1 MRTKILFI
9 KKAFPILVSA
19 LFIVL
24 LSSCGAH
31 NNGYTDGDGIYTS
44 KDAVTT
50 TEADNEADKTNYYKQ
65 YFKSKNGNYADLPEE
80 GAIFTDIEA
89 YSTVDSMD
97 EDGYIVTEEVEYS
110 EDYGA
115 WGSNSDNVTVNIYN
129 TGGYGYGSWHR
140 PYWNYG
146 WGYYSNYWYN
156 PYWGFSYGWGYPYY
170 SSYYCSPYG
179 GYYSPY
185 YGHGYGYGNSVAYN
199 RGRRNLDYLNGRTA
213 GRNRYATGRDGRSAY
228 ARSETTRRSNRS
240 AVNSQR
246 TRPNSNSRPSATRP
260 RGNSRPSA
268 TRPSTT
274 RPRNPSATR
283 PKSRPA
289 TRPASRPASRPTTRP
304 SNPSN
309 RGGGA
314 VRSSGG
320 SRSSGSST
328 RSSGGRRGG
337 GRN

>member
-1 MRTKILFI
+1 MRTKNSHI

-24 LSSCGAH
+24 LSACGAH

-44 KDAVTT
+44 EESVTT
-50 TEADNEADKTNYYKQ
+50 TYSEEKAQEVDKTNYYKQ
-65 YFKSKNGNYADLPEE
+65 YFKSKNGTYDDLPEE

-89 YSTVDSMD
+89 YSTVDSLD
-97 EDGYIVTEEVEYS
+97 EDGYIVTKEVES
-110 EDYGA
+110 TEDYGA

-129 TGGYGYGSWHR
+129 TGGYGYGYWHR

-170 SSYYCSPYG
+170 GGYYCSPFYG
-179 GYYSPY
+179 GYYYPY
-185 YGHGYGYGNSVAYN
+185 SGHGYGYGNSVAYN

-213 GRNRYATGRDGRSAY
+213 GRSRYNATSREGRSSY
-228 ARSETTRRSNRS
+228 ARSENARRSNRS
-240 AVNSQR
+240 TVNSQR
-246 TRPNSNSRPSATRP
+246 TRPSSNSRPSATRP
-260 RGNSRPSA
+260 QGNTRPSA
-268 TRPSTT
+268 NTRPQ
-274 RPRNPSATR
+274 NPST
-283 PKSRPA
+283 S
-289 TRPASRPASRPTTRP
+289 RPASRPVSRPTTRP
-304 SNPSN
+304 SSSSS

-320 SRSSGSST
+320 SS